1 MPEHAPRP
9 SRLRH
14 WIRRMT
20 SRRAAHPLPS
30 PAPAAAAPR
39 SRPEGATPAL
49 TAWRDFLPLPNDTPF
64 EMLRVYR
71 VLRDAVPDISD
82 AVWTWKRLCHAGHT
96 VAVAEAGSP
105 RDAAEALARAE
116 ALQRRVNP
124 GAGGLAGLMDI
135 AYAALFTYGAAA
147 LELVPGRGRSGIHD
161 VVPVDVW
168 TLRFRREGGR
178 VTAWQDTGDGH
189 PVELPESRLVY
200 VGLDRDGTNPYG
212 RSMLRAVPFV
222 VRIQQRLLEDMA
234 KATHNA
240 GWARLHFARRA
251 DAPGRGESAEA
262 YAERQ
267 TRTLAALR
275 DAVSG
280 LAPDQN
286 LVTHDDVAVSVLQAD
301 HRAAP
306 FYDQHKAV
314 EEQLITGLHM
324 MPVLMGRNY
333 GSTET
338 YGTAQFEVVNRQV
351 NTVNREM
358 RAALERLFN
367 LDLAL
372 AGVDARIAVTMRGNR
387 TVDPLRDAEAR
398 AKEIDNALRL
408 RDAGLLDDQALRETL
423 ATAPAI

>member
-1 MPEHAPRP
+1 MPEYVPRP
-9 SRLRH
+9 SRFRR

-20 SRRAAHPLPS
+20 ARRAATPLPS
-30 PAPAAAAPR
+30 PASAAAAPL

-49 TAWRDFLPLPNDTPF
+49 AAWRDFLPLPNDTPF

-82 AVWTWKRLCHAGHT
+82 AVWTWKRLCHAGHA

-124 GAGGLAGLMDI
+124 GAGGLAGLLDI

-178 VTAWQDTGDGH
+178 VTAWQDTGDGD
-189 PVELPESRLVY
+189 PVELPEGRLVY

-240 GWARLHFARRA
+240 GWARLHFARKA
-251 DAPGRGESAEA
+251 DAPARGESAEA

-372 AGVDARIAVTMRGNR
+372 AGVDARVAVTMRGNR

-398 AKEIDNALRL
+398 AREIDNALRL

-423 ATAPAI
+423 AAAPAT